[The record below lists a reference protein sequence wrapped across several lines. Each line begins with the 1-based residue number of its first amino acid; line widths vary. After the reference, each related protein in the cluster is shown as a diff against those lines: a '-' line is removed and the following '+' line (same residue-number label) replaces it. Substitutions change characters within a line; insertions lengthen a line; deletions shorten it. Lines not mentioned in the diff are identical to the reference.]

1 MMAEKNVIETRIFPD
16 KKENKPN
23 RQDQVFADTRPL
35 VTDFQFDKKTAD
47 VFDDMVGRSVPFYPQ
62 RSPHFLL
69 RYPWQMLRQEGGT

>member
-1 MMAEKNVIETRIFPD
+1 MAAKNATELRILPGEEAED
-16 KKENKPN
+16 DNL
-23 RQDQVFADTRPL
+23 QDRVFADKQHL